1 MQMEPSTAQVLEP
14 GTTWQMKPLYVP
26 TVALARGSGGPAGG
40 VVLLVAGQVCGGV
53 AAPLVGEFTYVDDSG
68 ESCDC
73 KHGVSGMQQAQQVGG
88 RRCNSVRE
96 GKYVS
101 KTPQAYTQQKP
112 FSAAEEQA

>member
-73 KHGVSGMQQAQQVGG
+73 KHGVSGMQQAQQAGSHAATYEQE
-88 RRCNSVRE
+88 N
-96 GKYVS
+96 YVS
-101 KTPQAYTQQKP
+101 KFRLHTTKAIRGG
-112 FSAAEEQA
+112 